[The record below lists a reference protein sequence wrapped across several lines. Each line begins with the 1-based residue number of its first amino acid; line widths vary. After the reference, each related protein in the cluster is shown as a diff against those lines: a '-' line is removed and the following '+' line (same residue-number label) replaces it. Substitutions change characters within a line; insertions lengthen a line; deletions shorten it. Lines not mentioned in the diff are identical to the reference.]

1 MPELAEGQTLEVRGS
16 GARTYQ
22 LKHIAGVYSCTCPAW
37 RNQSLPIDRRT
48 CKHLRRLR
56 SDAAEAA
63 RLGGTLAPISQPAAV
78 KPPAPPLLLAETW
91 TESVDP
97 SGWWLS
103 EKLDG
108 VRAWWDGARFV
119 SRNGNPY
126 YAPAWFTAGLPNVP
140 LDGELWIGRKEF
152 STTVAIVRRQDG
164 GDLWRRVRFV
174 VFDAPEVNEAIE
186 ARQQA
191 LRDLLP
197 AGHSPF
203 ATVLDQT
210 RCQNRHHL
218 AAELARIE
226 ALGGEGVMLRQP
238 GSLYVPSRSTTLLK
252 VKSFHDVDAVVVGHQ
267 PGTGRHRGRLGAL
280 LVQLPNGAQCAVGTG
295 LTDAER
301 ERPPAIGS
309 VITLKYQ
316 ELTSAG
322 VPRFPV
328 FVRERSDHSLHFH
341 SARFAKGTLLV
352 PTTALQDGARR
363 FEYVQENSCKFWEF
377 RQSGHSVIVRY
388 GRIGAAGQTVTKSF
402 PDAIAAARHAEK
414 LVREKTGK
422 GYVETMT

>member
-22 LKHIAGVYSCTCPAW
+22 LKHLAGVYSCTCPAW

-48 CKHLRRLR
+48 CKHLRQLR
-56 SDAAEAA
+56 SDAAEAV
-63 RLGGTLAPISQPAAV
+63 RLGGTLVPIPTSITA
-78 KPPAPPLLLAETW
+78 KPTAPPLLLAETW
-91 TESVDP
+91 TETVDP
-97 SGWWLS
+97 SGYWLS

-108 VRAWWDGARFV
+108 VRAWWDGTRFV

-126 YAPAWFTAGLPNVP
+126 YAPAWFTAGLPSVP

-152 STTVAIVRRQDG
+152 SATVAIVRRQG
-164 GDLWRRVRFV
+164 GGELWRRVRFV
-174 VFDAPEVNEAIE
+174 AFDAPEVGGAFER
-186 ARQQA
+186 RQQA

-203 ATVLDQT
+203 ATVLEQT
-210 RCQNRHHL
+210 RCQNRPHL

-238 GSLYVPSRSTTLLK
+238 GSLYVLSRSTTLLK
-252 VKSFHDVDAVVVGHQ
+252 VKSFHDIDAVVVGHQ

-280 LVQLPNGAQCAVGTG
+280 LVRLPSGAQCAVGTG
-295 LTDAER
+295 FTDAER
-301 ERPPAIGS
+301 ERPPAIGA

-316 ELTSAG
+316 ELTPAG

-328 FVRERSDHSLHFH
+328 FVRERSDHSLNLH
-341 SARFAKGTLLV
+341 SERFSKGTLLM
-352 PTTALQDGARR
+352 PTSELRVGTRR
-363 FEYVQENSCKFWEF
+363 FEYVQNNSSKFWEV
-377 RQSGHSVIVRY
+377 RQADSTVIVRY
-388 GRIGAAGQTVTKSF
+388 GRIGAAGQTMTKTF
-402 PDAIAAARHAEK
+402 PDATAAARHAAK
-414 LVREKTGK
+414 LMREKIGK
-422 GYVETMT
+422 GYVEIMV